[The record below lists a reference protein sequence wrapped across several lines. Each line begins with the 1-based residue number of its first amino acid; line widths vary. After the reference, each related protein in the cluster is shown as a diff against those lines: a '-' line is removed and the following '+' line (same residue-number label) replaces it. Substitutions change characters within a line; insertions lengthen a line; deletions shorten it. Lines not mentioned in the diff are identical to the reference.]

1 MVNKVFRIFLSTPP
15 PLTMEVKPIIGGA
28 LSGALH
34 YYFTGF
40 LINRFSLGRTIF
52 TLDGNLTYENA
63 RRAWGAAGAIAGYYI
78 NKPERY
84 SYEKMR

>member
-1 MVNKVFRIFLSTPP
+1 MVNKVFRIFLSIPP

-40 LINRFSLGRTIF
+40 LFNHFDVLRPVL
-52 TLDGNLTYENA
+52 TLNGSLTYENT
-63 RRAWGAAGAIAGYYI
+63 RRVWGAGGAVIGYYI
-78 NKPERY
+78 NMPGRY
-84 SYEKMR
+84 SYKKMS